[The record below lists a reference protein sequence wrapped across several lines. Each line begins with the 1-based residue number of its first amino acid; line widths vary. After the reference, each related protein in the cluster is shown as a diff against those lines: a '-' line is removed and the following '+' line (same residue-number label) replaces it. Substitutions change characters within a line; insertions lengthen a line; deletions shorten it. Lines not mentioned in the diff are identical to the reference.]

1 MGETGTTVNPRTE
14 DETISTVLSWNE
26 RERVKLT
33 YWLLLSLED
42 TSRDEAA
49 LSREDIDRL
58 WEDEAQ
64 RRLADFDADRIGA
77 VSRAEAMRQATPSPL
92 AQG

>member
-1 MGETGTTVNPRTE
+1 MGDIGTTVNPRTE
-14 DETISTVLSWNE
+14 DETISTVLGWNE
-26 RERVKLT
+26 RERAKLT
-33 YWLLLSLED
+33 YRLLLSFED

-64 RRLADFDADRIGA
+64 RRLADFDAGRIGA
-77 VSRAEAMRQATPSPL
+77 VSREEAMRQARESL
-92 AQG
+92 AQ

>member
-1 MGETGTTVNPRTE
+1 MGEIGTTVNPRTE
-14 DETISTVLSWNE
+14 DETISTVLGWNE
-26 RERVKLT
+26 RERAKLT
-33 YWLLLSLED
+33 YRLLLSLED

-64 RRLADFDADRIGA
+64 RRLADFDAGRIGA
-77 VSRAEAMRQATPSPL
+77 VSREEAMRQAHESLT
-92 AQG
+92 Q